1 MVMTVGLVSAGS
13 LTFPQTIGIILG
25 TNIGS
30 TFITEFMTFSF
41 VPWIIPGIICGVVLL
56 LIPHA
61 LFKSSGIVFIGLSAI
76 FAAMSGFKTLAAPIA
91 TYPIVQTAIIEM
103 NEHFI
108 LALFVGIIL
117 TALIH
122 SSSATI
128 GITMSFVA
136 NGELSVYS
144 AIMMMLG
151 ANIGSCVTGYMAS
164 IGSGKEATITSYAH
178 IWLNIIGVLLF
189 LPFVDQLERFAAFFT
204 TNKETQIAHAGVIF
218 NVLSSLIV
226 LPFSKQFA
234 AFILMVHHRRV

>member
-1 MVMTVGLVSAGS
+1 
-13 LTFPQTIGIILG
+13 
-25 TNIGS
+25 
-30 TFITEFMTFSF
+30 
-41 VPWIIPGIICGVVLL
+41 
-56 LIPHA
+56 
-61 LFKSSGIVFIGLSAI
+61 
-76 FAAMSGFKTLAAPIA
+76 
-91 TYPIVQTAIIEM
+91 M
-103 NEHFI
+103 NEHFV

-144 AIMMMLG
+144 AIIIMLG

-189 LPFVDQLERFAAFFT
+189 LPFVNQLEHFTAFFT
-204 TNKETQIAHAGVIF
+204 TNKETQIAHAAVIF
-218 NVLSSLIV
+218 NVVSSLIV
-226 LPFSKQFA
+226 LPFFQTIRWHSF
-234 AFILMVHHRRV
+234 